1 MVCNSKKNNYFS
13 ELIFTNELRILMNSQ
28 ITIKDIAKAL
38 GISASTVSRALK
50 NHPDISRD
58 TKDAVNSLAQK
69 LHYKPN
75 AVALMLKNSKTNT
88 IGVIIPEIV
97 HYFFSSVI
105 SGIEEVAYNSGYN
118 VMICQSNEKYE
129 REIINTQAL
138 LSNRVEGALIS
149 ISKETKEFDH
159 LLMLEESGIPIVFF
173 DRVPGGFDSDS
184 VIIDDKKA
192 GYNAVCHLIESGCK
206 RIAHLAA
213 PDTLEIGKY
222 RHEGYK
228 QALKDNNMPYI
239 EEYVIVADSFE
250 LAAIA
255 TRKLIQLPVPPD
267 GIFTVNDL
275 TAVGAMKTLQKMG
288 VAIPDKVAMMGF
300 SAGSFSDITTPTLSS
315 VDQHGYEMGVKAAT
329 VLLKR
334 IESERTGKGETFFID
349 TNLVIRE
356 STKRI

>member
-1 MVCNSKKNNYFS
+1 MS
-13 ELIFTNELRILMNSQ
+13 SQ
-28 ITIKDIAKAL
+28 VTIKDIAKAL

-58 TKDAVNSLAQK
+58 TKDAVNELAKK
-69 LHYKPN
+69 LRYKPN
-75 AVALMLKNSKTNT
+75 AVALSLKNSKTNT
-88 IGVIIPEIV
+88 IGVIIPELV

-105 SGIEEVAYNSGYN
+105 SGIEDVAYEAGYN

-149 ISKETKEFDH
+149 ISKETKDYSH
-159 LLMLEESGIPIVFF
+159 LQMIEESGIPLVFF
-173 DRVPGGFDSDS
+173 DRVPDGFDSDI

-192 GYNAVCHLIESGCK
+192 AYNAVCHLIESGCK

-213 PDTLEIGKY
+213 PSSLGIGKC
-222 RHEGYK
+222 RLEGYLE
-228 QALKDNNMPYI
+228 ALKDHGMPYI
-239 EEYVIVADSFE
+239 ADYVIIADSFE

-255 TRKLIQLPVPPD
+255 TRKLIQLPSPPD

-275 TAVGAMKTLQKMG
+275 TAVGVMKTLQKMG
-288 VAIPDKVAMMGF
+288 IAIPEKVAIMGF
-300 SAGSFSDITTPTLSS
+300 SAGSYSDITTPTLSS
-315 VDQHGYEMGVKAAT
+315 VDQHGYAMGAKAAT

-334 IESERTGKGETFFID
+334 IESHRTGEGETFYID

-356 STKRI
+356 STKKI